1 MKKNIIVI
9 QIINIIYFLLLLLN
23 AKTESL
29 FVIRQKN
36 SIILSSISCL
46 YSLFAIIILIKSKNN
61 IKWIFL
67 VINILIILIHLYG
80 IYFSI
85 VIYNS

>member
-29 FVIRQKN
+29 FVITQKN